1 MSKSI
6 KLDLNDHA
14 KLRHDRDRN
23 IGFPIG
29 QYLQP
34 PPMLFNRDGL
44 NIFLGDT
51 YRGCSAFLILGG
63 PSFGDVIKGE
73 TEFKGKK
80 MSNQELLSYP
90 GFVTMATNNAPR
102 TFRPNLW
109 TMVDDPGNFMK
120 SIWLDPKITK
130 FVPFDHTEKN
140 IFDNERW
147 EEMDYKV
154 GECPNTYFLRR
165 NEHFNPEQF
174 LSEGSFNW
182 GEHSDSLDALGNKG
196 GRSVMLVAIKLLYY
210 LGVRNIYLL
219 GCDFKMDSHN
229 KYHFAQDRSRG
240 SQSGNN
246 STYEI
251 LQKRYAALLPYFNN
265 AGLNIFNCNKESNLT
280 VFPYLSFEDCIK
292 QATASMPDIANER
305 TEGLYDR
312 KANLKKRT
320 FVPMGPIITAP
331 VGVPMVAANTI
342 DVSKTEFSE
351 EEKRICKVELNRLRR
366 VLDDAKQA
374 RDTYKL
380 MPDADP
386 SNIDKLESVV
396 TAARKNFR
404 DYELVKNKVWG
415 IIIK

>member
-1 MSKSI
+1 MTT

-14 KLRHDRDRN
+14 SLRHNRDRN

-44 NIFLGDT
+44 NIFMGDT
-51 YRGCSAFLILGG
+51 YRGSSAFLILGG
-63 PSFGDVIKGE
+63 PSFGTVINGQ
-73 TEFKGKK
+73 TLFKDKM
-80 MSNQELLSYP
+80 MSNRDLLNYP

-109 TMVDDPGNFMK
+109 TMVDRPDSFMK

-130 FVPFDHTEKN
+130 FVPFDHTEKT
-140 IFDNERW
+140 IFDNDKW
-147 EEMDYKV
+147 EMMETKV

-165 NEHFNPEQF
+165 NEHFVPEQF
-174 LSEGSFNW
+174 LTEGTFNW
-182 GEHSDSLDALGNKG
+182 GEHSNAQDALGNKG
-196 GRSVMLVAIKLLYY
+196 GRSVMLVAMKLLYY

-219 GCDFKMDSHN
+219 GCDFKMDSHT
-229 KYHFAQDRSRG
+229 KYHFPQDRSVG
-240 SQSGNN
+240 SQKGNN

-251 LQKRYAALLPYFNN
+251 LKARYEALLPFFMN
-265 AGLNIFNCNKESNLT
+265 AGLKVFNCNQESGLK
-280 VFPYLSFEDCIK
+280 VFPYMSFEDAIK
-292 QATASMPDIANER
+292 QATENMPDISTER

-312 KANLKKRT
+312 QANDRKKT
-320 FVPMGPIITAP
+320 FVPLGPVNETPAAAPHVAPAMVDIT
-331 VGVPMVAANTI
+331 
-342 DVSKTEFSE
+342 KTEFTE
-351 EEKRICKVELNRLRR
+351 EEKRLVKVELDRLRR

-374 RDTYKL
+374 RDTYKM

-386 SNIDKLESVV
+386 GNLVKLENIVGI
-396 TAARKNFR
+396 ARKNFR

>member
-1 MSKSI
+1 MS

-14 KLRHDRDRN
+14 KLRHNRDRN
-23 IGFPIG
+23 LGFPIG

-44 NIFLGDT
+44 NIFMGDT

-63 PSFGDVIKGE
+63 PSFGDIIKGE

-80 MSNQELLSYP
+80 MPNRELLNYP

-109 TMVDDPGNFMK
+109 TMVDDPGNFIK

-140 IFDNERW
+140 LFDNEKW
-147 EEMDYKV
+147 EEMNYKV

-165 NEHFNPEQF
+165 NEHFNHEQF
-174 LSEGSFNW
+174 LNEGTFNW
-182 GEHSDSLDALGNKG
+182 GEHSDALDALGNKG

-210 LGVRNIYLL
+210 LGVRKIFLL
-219 GCDFKMDSHN
+219 GCDFKMDENS
-229 KYHFAQDRSRG
+229 KYHFAQDRSKG
-240 SQSGNN
+240 SQNGNN

-251 LQKRYAALLPYFNN
+251 LKSRFTALLPEFEKV
-265 AGLNIFNCNKESNLT
+265 GLKIFNCNPDSGLK
-280 VFPYLSFEDCIK
+280 VFPHIPFEEAINI
-292 QATASMPDIANER
+292 ATNQMPDISVER

-312 KANLKKRT
+312 KAAKKKM
-320 FVPMGPIITAP
+320 VPVAKITDP
-331 VGVPMVAANTI
+331 GEKVNVR
-342 DVSKTEFSE
+342 DVFYPSTAIGGTYTD
-351 EEKRICKVELNRLRR
+351 EEKRMTKLQLDKFRKA
-366 VLDDAKQA
+366 LDDVKQA
-374 RDTYKL
+374 RDTYKM

-386 SNIDKLESVV
+386 SNLIKLEEAVEL
-396 TAARKNFR
+396 ARKKFR
-404 DYELVKNKVWG
+404 DYEIVKNRVWS
-415 IIIK
+415 ILKS

>member
-44 NIFLGDT
+44 NIFMGDT

-80 MSNQELLSYP
+80 MSNRELLSYP

-120 SIWLDPKITK
+120 SIWLDPKIMK

-140 IFDNERW
+140 LFDNEKW

-154 GECPNTYFLRR
+154 GECPNIHFLRR

-174 LSEGSFNW
+174 LKEGSFNW
-182 GEHSDSLDALGNKG
+182 GEHSDAADALGNKG

-210 LGVRNIYLL
+210 LGIRKIFLL
-219 GCDFKMDSHN
+219 GCDFKMDDN
-229 KYHFAQDRSRG
+229 AKYHFAQDRSKG

-251 LQKRYAALLPYFNN
+251 LKSRFGALMPEFEKV
-265 AGLNIFNCNKESNLT
+265 GLKIFNCNPDSGLK
-280 VFPYLSFEDCIK
+280 VFPYIPFEEAINL
-292 QATASMPDIANER
+292 ATSNMPDISVER

-312 KANLKKRT
+312 KANLKKKVT
-320 FVPMGPIITAP
+320 PVAKITTPTEKVNVRDVFYPATAIG
-331 VGVPMVAANTI
+331 GVYT
-342 DVSKTEFSE
+342 E
-351 EEKRICKVELNRLRR
+351 EEKRLSKLQLDKFRKN
-366 VLDDAKQA
+366 LDDVKQA

-386 SNIDKLESVV
+386 DNLTKLEATVE
-396 TAARKNFR
+396 AARKKFR
-404 DYELVKNKVWG
+404 DYEVVKNRVWG
-415 IIIK
+415 IIKQ